1 LTEIA
6 ALSVIV
12 FIAILDWLAVA
23 FGWYRAKYITKPLV
37 MIVLI
42 AWLSINGGWQY
53 PAIFFLVGA
62 VFSLLGDVW
71 LMLPG
76 NYFLAGLV
84 SFLLAHLVYIVGF
97 SVETPVFTPLLIL
110 LTILTIGIAVFVTRK
125 IRQGVFRKTG
135 ARRIRWS
142 VTLYSIVITIM
153 FLSALATIGKPGWE
167 PANYLSVALG
177 GLLFYLSDT
186 MLAYDRFVTPI
197 RYGRL
202 FVRITYHIGQILL
215 LTGAVNHFVH

>member
-1 LTEIA
+1 LAGSGI
-6 ALSVIV
+6 
-12 FIAILDWLAVA
+12 WLAQGKIYHQAV
-23 FGWYRAKYITKPLV
+23 GHDRIDRLV
-37 MIVLI
+37 KHQR
-42 AWLSINGGWQY
+42 WL
-53 PAIFFLVGA
+53 AIPC
-62 VFSLLGDVW
+62 DI
-71 LMLPG
+71 LPG
-76 NYFLAGLV
+76 GSGFLAAGGCLV
-84 SFLLAHLVYIVGF
+84 DASGVYIVGF

>member
-1 LTEIA
+1 MV
-6 ALSVIV
+6 VIV
-12 FIAILDWLAVA
+12 FIAILDWLAVVL
-23 FGWYRAKYITKPLV
+23 GWHRAKYITKPLV

-42 AWLSINGGWQY
+42 AWLSLNGGWQY
-53 PAIFFLVGA
+53 PAMFFMAGA

-84 SFLLAHLVYIVGF
+84 SFLLAHLLYIIGF

-110 LTILTIGIAVFVTRK
+110 LSILVIGIAVFMTRR

-153 FLSALATIGKPGWE
+153 FLFVLATIGKPGWE
-167 PANYLSVALG
+167 PVNYLSIALG

-186 MLAYDRFVTPI
+186 LLAYDRFVTSI
-197 RYGRL
+197 RHGRL
-202 FVRITYHIGQILL
+202 FVRITYHVGQILL
-215 LTGAVNHFVH
+215 LTGSINHFVH